1 MVRSVTKNVLSI
13 VILMLIAFPSY
24 SAFAFTING
33 IIKDAD
39 TGESLAGAIIYTH
52 LATTGWTSDDQGR
65 FVMHDVPDDYIM
77 IKLHVH
83 LIGYKDQFVEFTQSD
98 VQSVVE
104 IFLAPSPWK
113 MDNVVVTGT
122 RRDYILKDVP
132 VTTELIT
139 SEEFKKTG
147 SLSVDEALDS
157 QIGIEVFDD
166 LSGKGLSLRGVDPK
180 RVLVLIDG
188 NRAVG
193 RIAGSLDLGQF
204 SLGNI
209 KQIEIVKGSGS
220 TLYGSDAIGGVVNI
234 ITRNAT
240 PEIGYNFY
248 SSYGSYNSYDFQAG
262 VNSGIIGSGLNLI
275 AKYEHT
281 DGFDLDESTEHTN
294 GIEEIDRFNVNG
306 KTSFNIKP
314 GWNIDV
320 TSGFMMENKNWI
332 ETETMGGITNFDD
345 DEENFRIDAAVK
357 SRWSLKEKADFS
369 INIHGTFYDHTWE
382 KFGRPRA
389 LIDQS
394 HSVDDLFAVSM
405 QYNRMLADKHILTFG
420 GDAVR
425 QSLDSDQLA
434 SGKEEVVYSDLYAQ
448 YEWRLLDKYMFLPGI
463 RWEHHETYG
472 DHFNPS
478 MNVMW
483 DACSYFNLRGSVSR
497 GFRAPSIKELYFEF
511 DHSAAGVKVSGGGDD
526 LEPEKS
532 WNYSLTGEINYRKK
546 AVHRLTY
553 FRNDLDN
560 LIDYARIDPS
570 ELNNPSD
577 TLIYFR
583 GIYRYDNVL
592 KAKTQGIEWETEIN
606 LYDDID
612 LSFSYTFMTAK
623 DLGDD
628 PTDEETDLVNRP
640 EHIFKFYATYAI
652 NAFDTRLNLWGNWQD
667 QKLWEAATGG
677 PGSADSYAPSRFVLN
692 AGVDKKVY
700 ENLSALVKVFNVTD
714 ETDAEYAYW
723 PQRSFSV
730 SLRYNF

>member
-1 MVRSVTKNVLSI
+1 MLSSCIKKILYTI
-13 VILMLIAFPSY
+13 VIILIVIPSY
-24 SAFAFTING
+24 SVFAGTING
-33 IIKDAD
+33 HIKDAD
-39 TGESLAGAIIYTH
+39 TGENLPGAAIIIDKTKIG
-52 LATTGWTSDDQGR
+52 ASSDFRGQFTIRDI
-65 FVMHDVPDDYIM
+65 PDNTRD
-77 IKLHVH
+77 IKLRIH
-83 LIGYKDQFVEFTQSD
+83 LIGYQEQIIELSETEIQGII
-98 VQSVVE
+98 E
-104 IFLAPSPWK
+104 IFLNPSPWK

-139 SEEFKKTG
+139 YADFKKTG

-166 LSGKGLSLRGVDPK
+166 LSGKGISLRGIDPK
-180 RVLVLIDG
+180 RVLILLDG

-204 SLGNI
+204 SLGNV

-234 ITRNAT
+234 ITRKPVGENS
-240 PEIGYNFY
+240 YNFY
-248 SSYGSYNSYDFQAG
+248 GSYGSFNSFDFQAG
-262 VNSGIIGSGLNLI
+262 INSGIIGNGLNLI
-275 AKYEHT
+275 TKYEHT
-281 DGFDLDESTEHTN
+281 DGFDLDESDEHTN
-294 GIEEIDRFNVNG
+294 GIEEIDRYNVNG

-320 TSGFMMENKNWI
+320 TSGFMMENKKWI
-332 ETETMGGITNFDD
+332 ETETRGPVMNFDD
-345 DEENFRIDAAVK
+345 EEENYRIDAAVK
-357 SRWSLKEKADFS
+357 SRWNLKDKADFS
-369 INIHGTFYDHTWE
+369 INLHGTYYDHTWE
-382 KFGRPRA
+382 KYSRPRM
-389 LIDQS
+389 LTDQS
-394 HSVDDLFAVSM
+394 LSVDDLFEASM
-405 QYNRMLADKHILTFG
+405 QYNRKLVDGHILTFG
-420 GDAVR
+420 GDAIR
-425 QSLDSDQLA
+425 QNLDSDQLA
-434 SGKEEVVYSDLYAQ
+434 SGQEEVFYGDLYAQ
-448 YEWRLLDKYMFLPGI
+448 YELRLLGKYVFLPGI

-511 DHSAAGVKVSGGGDD
+511 DHSAAGVKVTGGGDD

-560 LIDYARIDPS
+560 LIDYGPGDFS
-570 ELNNPSD
+570 NP
-577 TLIYFR
+577 IYFR
-583 GIYRYDNVL
+583 GMYIYENVL
-592 KAKTQGIEWETEIN
+592 KARTQGIEWETEIEILNN
-606 LYDDID
+606 LD
-612 LSFSYTFMTAK
+612 LSFSYTYMTAK

-628 PTDEETDLVNRP
+628 PTDEETDLTNRP
-640 EHIFKFYATYAI
+640 EHIFKFYTTYDI
-652 NAFDTRLNLWGNWQD
+652 NAIDTRLNFWGNWQD

-677 PGSADSYAPSRFVLN
+677 PGSADSYAPSRFVMN

-700 ENLSALVKVFNVTD
+700 DNLSALVKVFNITD

-723 PQRSFSV
+723 PERSFSV